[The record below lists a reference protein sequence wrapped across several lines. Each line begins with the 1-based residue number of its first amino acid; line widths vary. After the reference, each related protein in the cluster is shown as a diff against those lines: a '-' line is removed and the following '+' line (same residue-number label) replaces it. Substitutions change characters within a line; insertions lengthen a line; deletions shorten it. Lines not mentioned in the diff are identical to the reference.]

1 MFLGKCS
8 KWNLNFQ
15 VWLKSFQTISE
26 PTKRLACENLA
37 YALRNRQVKQGFV
50 KENEKK
56 MNELKTRSLNLRNP

>member
-15 VWLKSFQTISE
+15 VWLKSFRTISE
-26 PTKRLACENLA
+26 PTKRLAGENLA

-56 MNELKTRSLNLRNP
+56 MNKLKTRSLNLQNP

>member
-15 VWLKSFQTISE
+15 DWLKSFRTISE
-26 PTKRLACENLA
+26 PTKRLVDENLA

-56 MNELKTRSLNLRNP
+56 MNELKTRSLNLQNP